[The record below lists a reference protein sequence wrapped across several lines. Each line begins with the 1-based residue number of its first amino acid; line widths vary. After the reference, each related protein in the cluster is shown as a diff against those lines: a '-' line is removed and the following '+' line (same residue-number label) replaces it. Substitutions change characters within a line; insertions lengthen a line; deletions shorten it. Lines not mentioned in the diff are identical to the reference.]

1 MVIVQGLS
9 FFAEHTVT
17 ADIYVNILELFALL
31 QIEDLEQEEGE
42 ILFQQS
48 GAPSHFGYEVQKTWM
63 SEFVTGMLDSIMV
76 QK

>member
-42 ILFQQS
+42 ILFLQDCSSTYQ
-48 GAPSHFGYEVQKTWM
+48 Y
-63 SEFVTGMLDSIMV
+63 
-76 QK
+76 